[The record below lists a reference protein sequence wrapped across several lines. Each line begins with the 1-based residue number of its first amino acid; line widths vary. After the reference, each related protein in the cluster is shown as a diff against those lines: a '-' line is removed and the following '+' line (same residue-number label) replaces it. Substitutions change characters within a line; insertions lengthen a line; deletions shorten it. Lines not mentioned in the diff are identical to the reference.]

1 VWTGE
6 ILGERLGQCAGLVIR
21 WRRAAVRNVE
31 GGRSSAVESSEG
43 QNFSFPATV
52 QLGSEFEEEGISND
66 RSSGPSNPEVL
77 ISGAGSTS
85 PNPSPSHST
94 ADRVPV
100 VDGLLPG
107 RAERIPCVIVTVGQQ
122 HYGGGECLSKN
133 E

>member
-1 VWTGE
+1 VWIGE
-6 ILGERLGQCAGLVIR
+6 ILGERLGQCAALVIR

-43 QNFSFPATV
+43 QNFSFPTTV

-66 RSSGPSNPEVL
+66 GSSGPSNPEVL

-94 ADRVPV
+94 ADRVPI
-100 VDGLLPG
+100 VDGLPP
-107 RAERIPCVIVTVGQQ
+107 EQSVVV
-122 HYGGGECLSKN
+122 
-133 E
+133 